1 MTTDSKSLVLG
12 TAGHIDHGKT
22 ALVRALTGHDLDRLP
37 EEKTRGITI
46 ELGFAPLELS
56 DGLRL
61 AVVDVP
67 GHERFVR
74 TMVAGASGLDLLML
88 VVAADEGVMPQTREH
103 LAICEL
109 LGIDRGLVV
118 LTKSDLVDEEMLELA
133 AEEVRDLLAGGPL
146 ANVAILCASAQTS
159 DGIDRIRATLEDLIR
174 TAPTR
179 HDDARPARLFI
190 DRIFTKHGFGTVVT
204 GTWSGRS
211 RRIGE
216 TVVLEPG
223 SRKAKIRGLERHG
236 EAIQVAKSGSRIAV
250 NLQTEAKDEIRRGD
264 LLTEPGALLATSTF
278 DASLRWMA
286 RKASLDDPTSVELL
300 CGTTERRARV
310 APIGEKPIAPGDHAF
325 ARIHIDGPPLA
336 LLPGDRFVLRGFA
349 RDAGVGSTLG
359 GGIVLD
365 VMPPHRRRRD
375 PDLRRDLERMA
386 KGGPMDVVDVRI
398 ARAGLQGTTMAA
410 LGKETG
416 LDVEALDETLDRLVE
431 TRSIVR
437 LDTTVCLSTRAA
449 DRLMQNLLAALDAF
463 HQREPLQPGMPR
475 AALTGTL
482 PDNVTSEAGAILLT
496 RLAERDEILIQEE
509 IVSRK
514 GFESSLDEAQAGL
527 AELLRSRFAE
537 AALDAP
543 TLRTLADDLGEDPSA
558 VRDLGHYLERQRVLI
573 AAPDELFFDRA
584 CVLAL
589 IQKVVTHFESNEEL
603 DTQTLKA
610 LIGTSR
616 RTAMPL
622 MALLDDLQITR
633 RDGSIRRLLNKTP
646 RD

>member
-1 MTTDSKSLVLG
+1 
-12 TAGHIDHGKT
+12 
-22 ALVRALTGHDLDRLP
+22 
-37 EEKTRGITI
+37 
-46 ELGFAPLELS
+46 
-56 DGLRL
+56 
-61 AVVDVP
+61 
-67 GHERFVR
+67 
-74 TMVAGASGLDLLML
+74 
-88 VVAADEGVMPQTREH
+88 
-103 LAICEL
+103 
-109 LGIDRGLVV
+109 
-118 LTKSDLVDEEMLELA
+118 
-133 AEEVRDLLAGGPL
+133 
-146 ANVAILCASAQTS
+146 
-159 DGIDRIRATLEDLIR
+159 
-174 TAPTR
+174 
-179 HDDARPARLFI
+179 
-190 DRIFTKHGFGTVVT
+190 
-204 GTWSGRS
+204 
-211 RRIGE
+211 
-216 TVVLEPG
+216 
-223 SRKAKIRGLERHG
+223 
-236 EAIQVAKSGSRIAV
+236 
-250 NLQTEAKDEIRRGD
+250 
-264 LLTEPGALLATSTF
+264 
-278 DASLRWMA
+278 
-286 RKASLDDPTSVELL
+286 
-300 CGTTERRARV
+300 
-310 APIGEKPIAPGDHAF
+310 
-325 ARIHIDGPPLA
+325 
-336 LLPGDRFVLRGFA
+336 
-349 RDAGVGSTLG
+349 
-359 GGIVLD
+359 
-365 VMPPHRRRRD
+365 
-375 PDLRRDLERMA
+375 
-386 KGGPMDVVDVRI
+386 
-398 ARAGLQGTTMAA
+398 MAA

-416 LDVEALDETLDRLVE
+416 LDVGALDETLDRLVE

-463 HQREPLQPGMPR
+463 HQKEPLQPGMPR

-514 GFESSLDEAQAGL
+514 GFESSLDEAQSGL